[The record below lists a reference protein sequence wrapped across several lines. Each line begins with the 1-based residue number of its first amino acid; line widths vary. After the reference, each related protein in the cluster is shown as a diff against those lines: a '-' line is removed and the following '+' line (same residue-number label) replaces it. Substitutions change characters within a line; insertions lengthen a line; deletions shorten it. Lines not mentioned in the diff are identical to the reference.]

1 MIVSQVEYDP
11 TFGYPTSVAIDV
23 SLAIAD
29 EEVNIALSN
38 FKLQ

>member
-1 MIVSQVEYDP
+1 VLQVVYDA
-11 TFGYPTSVAIDV
+11 TFGYPTSIAIDV